1 MTTIPMAAWCVRLI
15 AELEVND
22 GRAARLVQGLTI
34 DQLNW
39 KPSPDS
45 WSVGQCLAHLVLA
58 NEVYLP
64 PIAAALNGAGEGL
77 RRPVQYVDRG
87 WFSRWFM
94 RNYIEPQREL
104 AKPRRVPAPKK
115 IVPGARVELSVLDS
129 FLAGNRAVRELVVRA
144 GAYNVNRIRFENPFV
159 SWIRFTVG
167 TGLEIVGRHQVRH
180 LMQAERVR
188 AGFLTG

>member
-1 MTTIPMAAWCVRLI
+1 MAAWCVRLI
-15 AELEVND
+15 AELEAND
-22 GRAARLVQGLTI
+22 GRAARLVEGLTV

-39 KPSPDS
+39 KPAPDS
-45 WSVGQCLAHLVLA
+45 WSVGQCLSHLVLA

-64 PIAAALNGAGEGL
+64 PIAAALDAAGEEL
-77 RRPVQYVDRG
+77 RRPVQYIDRG

-104 AKPRRVPAPKK
+104 VKPRRVPAPKK
-115 IVPGARVELSVLDS
+115 IVPGARVELLVLDS

-144 GAYNVNRIRFENPFV
+144 GAFDVNRIRFVNPFV

-180 LMQAERVR
+180 LMQGERVR
-188 AGFLTG
+188 PRFPTG